1 MGIWHPHEEAQLVEG
16 CKNGSQIAQKQV
28 FDGMRRILF
37 SICLRYA
44 DNQDEAQDILQNGFI
59 KVFKN
64 INNFNGDGSFEG
76 WIKRIVVNTAIDNYR
91 RKKVKPVTVD
101 SELTY
106 RIGAGLKDEDEELSI
121 YERVPIQRVL
131 DAVQELSPVYKMVF
145 NLYVMEGHNHNEIAE
160 MLEISVGTSKSN
172 LSKARL
178 NLRKKLKPLIE
189 KISQG

>member
-101 SELTY
+101 SELTD
-106 RIGAGLKDEDEELSI
+106 RIGAGLEDEDEELSI

-131 DAVQELSPVYKMVF
+131 DAVQELSPVYKIVF
-145 NLYVMEGHNHNEIAE
+145 NLYVMEGYNHNEIAE

>member
-44 DNQDEAQDILQNGFI
+44 DNQYEAQDILQNGFI

-101 SELTY
+101 SELTD
-106 RIGAGLKDEDEELSI
+106 RIGAGLEDEDEELSI

-145 NLYVMEGHNHNEIAE
+145 NLYVMEGYNHNEIAE

>member
-37 SICLRYA
+37 SICLRHA

-64 INNFNGDGSFEG
+64 INYYKGDGSFEG

-91 RKKVKPVTVD
+91 RKKVKPVTVN
-101 SELTY
+101 SELTN
-106 RIGAGLKDEDEELSI
+106 RIGAGLEDEDEELSI
-121 YERVPIQRVL
+121 YEKVPIQRVL
-131 DAVQELSPVYKMVF
+131 NAVQELSPAYKMVF
-145 NLYVMEGHNHNEIAE
+145 NLYVMEGYNHNEIAD

-178 NLRKKLKPLIE
+178 NLRMKLKPLIE